1 MRYTAILALVLF
13 IPGCSVGP
21 IVHAAPTLQ
30 QQVAAGGTIT
40 LPPGSFAIDCSLQL
54 TINKT
59 TALIG
64 AGRDQTTL
72 HDTCPSGDTITVDL
86 TNPANVRIEELTIV
100 HDGGNS
106 VVRLL
111 GGNAG
116 EVPIIRR
123 ILRVA
128 NVELTGSTNCLVSDG
143 LNQLF
148 IEKSNLLNCS
158 QDGAQIASFGVTLH
172 DNWFGK
178 NGRNGVTF
186 LDGTATDENGLQYS
200 GFCSSCFGNEYWLN
214 KGHGLVYNVTHV
226 ADPRHVGEY
235 IDSNGDVGL
244 VVNGVR
250 DFTFNDS
257 WIGTNQGGGAIVGNT
272 QIGTVIVGN
281 TWTNNFGPTLI
292 VTETAGPLRVSGN
305 VSSLTHDPCDLKIN
319 GGACT
324 NMNAP

>member
-1 MRYTAILALVLF
+1 MRYAALLALVLLVS
-13 IPGCSVGP
+13 GCGNGS

-40 LPPGSFAIDCSLQL
+40 LPPGTFNIGCTSQL
-54 TINKT
+54 SINKT

-64 AGRDQTTL
+64 AGRDLTVL
-72 HDTCPSGDTITVDL
+72 HDICPTGDTVTVDL

-106 VVRLL
+106 AVRLF

-123 ILRVA
+123 VLRIA
-128 NVELTGSTNCLVSDG
+128 NAELTGATNCLVTDG

-148 IEKSNLLNCS
+148 VEKSNILNCS

-186 LDGTATDENGLQYS
+186 MDGTAMDENSIRYS
-200 GFCSSCFGNEYWLN
+200 GFCASCFGNEYWLN
-214 KGHGLVYNVTHV
+214 KSHGLVYSVTNV

-244 VVNGVR
+244 VVSGVR

-257 WIGTNQGGGAIVGNT
+257 WIGTNQGGGAIVADT
-272 QIGTVIVGN
+272 QVGTVITGN

-292 VTETAGPLRVSGN
+292 VTETSGPLRVSGN
-305 VSSLTHDPCDLKIN
+305 SSSLTHDPCDLKIN
-319 GGACT
+319 GAACADLNT
-324 NMNAP
+324 Q